1 MVLLRM
7 SIRLSREQ
15 TEKQLRICRGFSVK
29 IDPNAT
35 FNDPT
40 IQGVDLTLKIS
51 RGAVVQVYTISILI
65 AICTWLFS
73 SRTTVRSYAG
83 HSVGL
88 VTLTLLASTVSV
100 VILGRK
106 MAKEVLAVPVG
117 TLFAFTSLRGTLPGA
132 PVGFGKPLLGI
143 SGLQKLTNPMC
154 AGLLSGAIIDFMAVL
169 PCLAILTF
177 CVRISFHCQ
186 LKENDT
192 SVTGCFH
199 AGRFR
204 RRPRPQLTTPPS
216 LEWSCGSSQ
225 GSVENKVL
233 IVPMICWIKTQPC
246 RFAL

>member
-1 MVLLRM
+1 M
-7 SIRLSREQ
+7 SIRLSQEQ

-73 SRTTVRSYAG
+73 SKTMVRSYTD

-143 SGLQKLTNPMC
+143 SGLQRLTNPMC

-186 LKENDT
+186 LQENDT
-192 SVTGCFH
+192 SVIGCFH

-204 RRPRPQLTTPPS
+204 RRPRP
-216 LEWSCGSSQ
+216 
-225 GSVENKVL
+225 
-233 IVPMICWIKTQPC
+233 
-246 RFAL
+246 